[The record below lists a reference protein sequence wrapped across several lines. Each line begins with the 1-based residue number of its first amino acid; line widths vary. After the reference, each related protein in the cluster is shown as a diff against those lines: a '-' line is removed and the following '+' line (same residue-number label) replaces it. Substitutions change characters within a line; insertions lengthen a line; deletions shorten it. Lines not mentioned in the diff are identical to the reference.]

1 MSRIQKAI
9 IHARENADKKKRPRK
24 MRPMARESTLPRE
37 ESTAAIHNPLVPSA
51 APRVDVDAEV
61 FRANRILTRQNDD
74 IHPAESAYRMLRT
87 RVMRTMRGNGWQILG
102 VSSISPDEGKT
113 FTAINLAIS
122 IAAEV
127 DQEAILIDL
136 DLHRPSVYEFL
147 GIDPN
152 DFNDLKDYIENDRQD
167 LRDFLICPD
176 IDRLG
181 CIVSANAL
189 DRPSDVLAST
199 RGKLFFQEL
208 RQRIAPEVVVVIDLP
223 PLLSADD
230 ALAVAPMLDAFLL
243 VVAEGSAERADL
255 AEIRPF
261 LHDFNHIGTVL
272 NKSVER
278 DTKRSGYY

>member
-9 IHARENADKKKRPRK
+9 IHARENADKKRPKK
-24 MRPMARESTLPRE
+24 MKPTPRAPMLPIE
-37 ESTAAIHNPLVPSA
+37 EPSAVVHNPLVPSA
-51 APRVDVDAEV
+51 APRVGVNEEV
-61 FRANRILTRQNDD
+61 FQANKILTHVSND
-74 IHPAESAYRMLRT
+74 IHPAETAYRMLRT
-87 RVMRTMRGNGWQILG
+87 RVMRAMRGNGWQILG
-102 VSSISPDEGKT
+102 VSSISPNEGKT

-127 DQEAILIDL
+127 DQEAILVDL
-136 DLHRPSVYEFL
+136 DLRRPSVYEFL
-147 GIDPN
+147 GIEPD
-152 DFNDLKDYIENDRQD
+152 DFKDLKDYIEDDSQD
-167 LRDFLICPD
+167 LKDFLICPD

-181 CIVSANAL
+181 CVVSANAL
-189 DRPSDVLAST
+189 ERPSDVLAST

-208 RQRIAPEVVVVIDLP
+208 RERLAPEVVVIVDLP

-230 ALAVAPMLDAFLL
+230 ALVVAPMLDAFLL
-243 VVAEGSAERADL
+243 VVAEGYAERAEL

-278 DTKRSGYY
+278 DTKRAGYY